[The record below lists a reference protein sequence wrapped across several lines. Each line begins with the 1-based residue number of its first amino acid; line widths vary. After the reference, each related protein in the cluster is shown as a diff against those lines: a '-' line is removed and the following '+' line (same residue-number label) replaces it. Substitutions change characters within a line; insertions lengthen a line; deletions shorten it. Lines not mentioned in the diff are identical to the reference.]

1 MHFCLRLSDEGTYDN
16 MNRHL
21 PEEQLRKGFGMR
33 TAVRRIRVQE
43 VVFLCTALLFTGFF
57 FGELDLKGKDWP
69 LLYRLRDTAA
79 FIAMITA
86 APFASRLLA
95 GKRAQAFLSGNELR
109 NLLLL
114 LAMAVIPR
122 ILWQLAVPA
131 RIDSDYGLYV
141 RMGAYYAENGKPFID
156 NYMLTVAP
164 NAVTWSVF
172 TGLLM
177 RLFGTSGMTL
187 VVFTG
192 ILHIC
197 NILLLYGI
205 GRKLTNAAR
214 AFAAAAVF
222 ALLPE
227 NIFYSHTPGIE
238 APALFAALLGLE
250 LILEARDRKPAV
262 CLLLCFSGGAAL
274 AFSAMI
280 RANAYAVLI
289 AAEIFILRQKGAE
302 RPAVRKILLF
312 TAVIIGAGA
321 VLLAGRG
328 LKNSLFTGQKPA
340 GGMGWPIYEGLD
352 LENGGKWTPEK
363 SERCVEVTDQYPPEE
378 ADAIFRREGLER
390 FSKYTFG
397 QKIRLFLRK
406 GGAMYYETRYS
417 LFALEGTEK
426 ELRLNR
432 LAHYAWA
439 LCMAAFI
446 AGLFFSGSR
455 PPAGERRA
463 AAGLPVTVILLT
475 TAWHLIGT
483 SIGRYHYMVI
493 PFILLAAAIMLPGR
507 SETE

>member
-1 MHFCLRLSDEGTYDN
+1 M
-16 MNRHL
+16 
-21 PEEQLRKGFGMR
+21 K
-33 TAVRRIRVQE
+33 TADRRIGVQE
-43 VVFLCTALLFTGFF
+43 VVFLCAALLFTGFF
-57 FGELDLKGKDWP
+57 FGALDLKDRDWP
-69 LLYRLRDTAA
+69 LLFRLRDTAA
-79 FIAMITA
+79 FTAMIAA

-95 GKRAQAFLSGNELR
+95 GEQARAFLSGNEFR

-114 LAMAVIPR
+114 FAAAVLPR

-141 RMGAYYAENGKPFID
+141 RMGAYYAENGTPFID

-177 RLFGTSGMTL
+177 RMFGTSAMTL

-192 ILHIC
+192 ILHVC

-205 GRKLTNAAR
+205 GKKLTSAPR

-238 APALFAALLGLE
+238 APALFAALLGLL
-250 LILEARDRKPAV
+250 LILGAKGRKPAAA
-262 CLLLCFSGGAAL
+262 LPLCIPGGAAL
-274 AFSAMI
+274 AFSAFI

-289 AAEIFILRQKGAE
+289 AAVIFVLRRKDAE
-302 RPAVRKILLF
+302 KPVLRKTLALA
-312 TAVIIGAGA
+312 AVIIGAGA
-321 VLLAGRG
+321 VLLAGQVLR
-328 LKNSLFTGQKPA
+328 NSLFAEQKPA
-340 GGMGWPIYEGLD
+340 SGTGWPIYEGLD

-363 SERCVEVTDQYPPEE
+363 SQRCVEVTDNYPPEE

-390 FSKYTFG
+390 FGEYTFG
-397 QKIRLFLRK
+397 EKIRLFLRK

-417 LFALEGTEK
+417 LFALEGTER

-432 LAHYAWA
+432 VAHYAWA
-439 LCMAAFI
+439 LCMAALI
-446 AGLFFSGSR
+446 AGLFRCGRR
-455 PPAGERRA
+455 PPAGGRRA

-475 TAWHLIGT
+475 TAWHMIGT
-483 SIGRYHYMVI
+483 SIGRYHYMLI
-493 PFILLAAAIMLPGR
+493 PFILLAAAVTLPGR